1 MSNSNGII
9 TPPVINPGD
18 TKKFIS
24 AAHNDIGGQILDGV
38 AGKVRKWSKIKPI
51 PFKNDY
57 AGNTLMGARIGQT
70 VDGVVGGNKY
80 NLKNDVTGGSK
91 SMYGYVGEVIND
103 TTNKTLTVCGLKL
116 KYFAA
121 TAGETTGLKQCCD
134 AMDSVAAGDSGSSA
148 YNWPYEW
155 KESWYRFT
163 DFENYYKNAQFPFGF
178 FCQPEVNQGSSFEV
192 QISNK
197 NVGHT
202 YELSPSDFADGLVNW
217 KFGVILKATPVNAQA
232 SVQYVLF
239 TGESVGSDTSTV
251 TISETYTN
259 LSAYSKIQVYCVMTG
274 NIANSPYVIPM
285 PFGTGLNE
293 TPAFTVDVKSQASSD
308 VLQYFDIKFDGFGYN
323 IGTRTKVISMTEMA
337 TQTSPGKVPAT
348 NDKLLLKVT
357 LKNLDNT
364 SHILPVESLAF
375 DAYRD
380 WIRTGRFTISNGMD
394 VYNSSGTKIVDDGST
409 ATTNPAH
416 INVAANASL
425 VLFFEFGNIWGTS
438 LPSGGNE
445 VLFIQPFHMLWLD
458 THYEGGSR
466 IYVNSSLSVNSPSS
480 SADSGKVGVTTM
492 DYSMG
497 THTVTSYTSY

>member
-18 TKKFIS
+18 TKKFINAS
-24 AAHNDIGGQILDGV
+24 HNDIGGQILDGV

-80 NLKNDVTGGSK
+80 NLRNDVIGEYK

-116 KYFAA
+116 KYFDA

-178 FCQPEVNQGSSFEV
+178 YCQTEVSQGSSFDV
-192 QISNK
+192 QIINK
-197 NVGHT
+197 NIGHT
-202 YELSPSDFADGLVNW
+202 YELSPADFAYGLVNW
-217 KFGVILKATPVNAQA
+217 NFGVILKATPVNAQA

-239 TGESVGSDTSTV
+239 TGESVGSDISTV

-274 NIANSPYVIPM
+274 NILSAPYVIPM
-285 PFGTGLNE
+285 PFGFASDSAPVFSVN
-293 TPAFTVDVKSQASSD
+293 VKAQTSGD
-308 VLQYFDIKFDGFGYN
+308 VLQYFDIKFNGFGYD

-337 TQTSPGKVPAT
+337 TPTSPGKVPAT

-357 LKNLDNT
+357 LKNLDTT

-375 DAYRD
+375 DAYRGG
-380 WIRTGRFTISNGMD
+380 IRTGRFTISNGMS
-394 VYNSSGTKIVDDGST
+394 VYNSSGTAIVDDGST

-425 VLFFEFGNIWGTS
+425 VLFFEFGNVWGTAI
-438 LPSGGNE
+438 PSGGNE
-445 VLFIQPFHMLWLD
+445 VLFIQPFNMLWLD
-458 THYEGGSR
+458 TTYEGGAMV
-466 IYVNSSLSVNSPSS
+466 YYNGYMAANFPSS
-480 SADSGKVGVTTM
+480 SADSGKIGITTM
-492 DYSMG
+492 DFSTGNHYVS
-497 THTVTSYTSY
+497 SYTSY